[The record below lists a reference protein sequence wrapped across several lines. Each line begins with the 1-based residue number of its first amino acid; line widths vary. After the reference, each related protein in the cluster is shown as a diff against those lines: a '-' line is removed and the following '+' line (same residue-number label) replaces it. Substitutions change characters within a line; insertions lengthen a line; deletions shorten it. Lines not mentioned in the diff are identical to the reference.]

1 LYWVRADG
9 TSEPQ
14 RLTDSNTNQIPTS
27 WHPSGKFLAYYET
40 RPDTRQDIMILPM
53 EGDETSGWK
62 PGKPTPFLQTPFA
75 EAEPA
80 FSPDGRWIAYLSDES
95 GRGEIYV
102 RPFPGPGGKWQIST
116 AGGVLPTWSKNGRE
130 IFFEA
135 FDKKI
140 MVVNYQVEGE
150 SFHAGKPQVWSEAT
164 IASAGSVRDFDL
176 HPDGQRFAILKAAD
190 TQPQK
195 LDKVTFVFN
204 FADVLRKLV
213 PVK

>member
-1 LYWVRADG
+1 
-9 TSEPQ
+9 
-14 RLTDSNTNQIPTS
+14 
-27 WHPSGKFLAYYET
+27 
-40 RPDTRQDIMILPM
+40 
-53 EGDETSGWK
+53 
-62 PGKPTPFLQTPFA
+62 
-75 EAEPA
+75 
-80 FSPDGRWIAYLSDES
+80 
-95 GRGEIYV
+95 
-102 RPFPGPGGKWQIST
+102 
-116 AGGVLPTWSKNGRE
+116 
-130 IFFEA
+130 
-135 FDKKI
+135 